1 MATSRSLALRRAG
14 LSTTPSLVLACRCPT
29 RSCERPLHRTALL
42 RRDSAHV
49 VPPFQVS
56 PHRASTS
63 LVLHSNHAFACQDS
77 RNQAQNM
84 RAVSG
89 RVLRACRTRTSLG
102 CSALQGLTAWTLDW
116 ISPVSP
122 LPFLPSPR
130 GLGWNLRVSIGPHC
144 GCRWCARPKLRIL
157 SDFLALL
164 GFLPSYLDLML
175 WKWPSAGS
183 CFHLGARS
191 ALPPRHPL
199 LFAES
204 TLPA

>member
-1 MATSRSLALRRAG
+1 LLRTLRSFDLPPLVRVYRC
-14 LSTTPSLVLACRCPT
+14 LPVLANDRCIARLCDRELARFVFLWLGCPLQ
-29 RSCERPLHRTALL
+29 SCPPLC
-42 RRDSAHV
+42 
-49 VPPFQVS
+49 
-56 PHRASTS
+56 
-63 LVLHSNHAFACQDS
+63 LHSNRAFARRDS
-77 RNQAQNM
+77 RNQAQDM
-84 RAVSG
+84 RAFSG
-89 RVLRACRTRTSLG
+89 RLLRACRARTSLG

-144 GCRWCARPKLRIL
+144 GCRWCALPKLRIL

-175 WKWPSAGS
+175 WKWPPAGS